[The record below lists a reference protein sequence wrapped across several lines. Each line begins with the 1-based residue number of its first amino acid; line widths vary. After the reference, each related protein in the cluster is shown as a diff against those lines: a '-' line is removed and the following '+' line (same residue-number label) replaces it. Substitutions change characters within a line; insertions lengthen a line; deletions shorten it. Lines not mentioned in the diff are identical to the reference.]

1 MRISMSWKRTL
12 SFNELV
18 ELLEL
23 RFAAKV
29 GIAATVSLFLGVG
42 FSQILDR
49 PDSLVSGLWTV
60 VTAIVVVQA
69 YLGGTYLAA
78 WIRFLGT
85 AVGSIIGCL
94 CTIAFGSNPI
104 SLGFSVF
111 LTIIVCSIL
120 NIKDSVRIA
129 SISVAF
135 VLVLW
140 GLKPE
145 ISPWTFAFFRF
156 MDSCLGILIAVIVV
170 HTLWPTQATK
180 QLRLNI
186 AIILRN
192 LKEYYSVATDLTS
205 YSGSH
210 QRASEMIMRET
221 IELMRESRLILEES
235 RIEIRTRSSLQDWI
249 FLIEHLEQTCELV
262 MNLHT
267 VKKYHLKN
275 IFSEPLAAATSECI
289 HQIELALDELATT
302 MQERHAVGQPIP
314 LLGSLERLIEELK
327 IFRELQVTTLLPI
340 QDAESFFVFFYGLK
354 AFAEEVIKID
364 NKIHS
369 IYK

>member
-1 MRISMSWKRTL
+1 MSWKRTL
-12 SFNELV
+12 SYN
-18 ELLEL
+18 ELLEHL
-23 RFAAKV
+23 QFRFAAKV
-29 GIAATVSLFLGVG
+29 GIASTVSLFLGVG

-78 WIRFLGT
+78 WVRFLGT
-85 AVGSIIGCL
+85 FVGSIIGCL
-94 CTIAFGSNPI
+94 CTIALGSNAI

-111 LTIIVCSIL
+111 LTIIVCSAL

-192 LKEYYSVATDLTS
+192 LKEYYVVATDLTS
-205 YSGSH
+205 YAVSNQHS
-210 QRASEMIMRET
+210 SELILRET

-235 RIEIRTRSSLQDWI
+235 RIEILTHSSLQDWI
-249 FLIEHLEQTCELV
+249 FLIEHLEETCELV
-262 MNLHT
+262 SNIHN

-275 IFSEPLAAATSECI
+275 ILSDSLAVATDECI
-289 HQIELALDELATT
+289 YKIELAFDELATT
-302 MQERHAVGQPIP
+302 MQERHSVGQPIP
-314 LLGSLERLIEELK
+314 LLGSLENLIEELK
-327 IFRELQVTTLLPI
+327 VFREMQVTTQLPI

-354 AFAEEVIKID
+354 ALAQEVIKID